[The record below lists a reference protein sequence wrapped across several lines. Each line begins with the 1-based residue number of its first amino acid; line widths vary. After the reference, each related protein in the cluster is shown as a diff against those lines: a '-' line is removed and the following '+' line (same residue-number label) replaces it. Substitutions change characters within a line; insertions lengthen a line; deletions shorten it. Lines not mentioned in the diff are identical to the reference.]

1 MSRKKENT
9 TKYLELK
16 KAEKVQLFR
25 KKVEL

>member
-1 MSRKKENT
+1 MSRKKENA

-16 KAEKVQLFR
+16 KAEKVKLFR